1 MDIKIKFRFGK
12 NGYAD
17 RRLVILTFI
26 VTFTSLMMMH
36 LENLFQNSRESIF
49 PSSKPNGTLSS
60 VLLQCSI
67 PYDECRCSVL
77 SNRSD
82 SSIKCIT
89 DVEAMT
95 GHVLPLVLYGLQ
107 LYLIREFFS
116 FKGSYAFI
124 FIDIFRIT
132 AFGVFAEI
140 ATMAHG
146 SSCFHFYTCVTICS
160 TGICLSGFIFYQI
173 FHTDRKYFSR
183 KIHDIS
189 QDQRLVIRNQNR
201 ETRITIPIS

>member
-1 MDIKIKFRFGK
+1 MNIKIKFRFGK

-17 RRLVILTFI
+17 RRAVILTFI
-26 VTFTSLMMMH
+26 VAFTSLMMMH

-49 PSSKPNGTLSS
+49 PSSKPDETLSS
-60 VLLQCSI
+60 ILLQCTI

-95 GHVLPLVLYGLQ
+95 GHVLPLVLYALQ

-116 FKGSYAFI
+116 FKGSYGFI
-124 FIDIFRIT
+124 FTDIFRIT
-132 AFGVFAEI
+132 AFGVFVTI

-146 SSCFHFYTCVTICS
+146 SSCPHFYTCVTICS
-160 TGICLSGFIFYQI
+160 TGICLSGFIFYKI
-173 FHTDRKYFSR
+173 FHPDRKYFSH
-183 KIHDIS
+183 KIRDIS
-189 QDQRLVIRNQNR
+189 QDQRLVIKNQNR
-201 ETRITIPIS
+201 ETTITIPIS